1 MSKTKELW
9 SYQDEEK
16 VWVGKYLNSHNISH
30 WHNDYELVYVNNG
43 TLEVMVDGN
52 TYTLNEKE
60 SLLIESKKIHNMHAQ
75 IDNTI
80 VSIFIFDQSLLNKGM
95 SNFQLES
102 PLLTNNYNLD
112 NIYTTLLNE
121 LKEKP
126 SFYQS
131 NTNLI
136 IQNLLI
142 QIYRNESL
150 TNKKQSKKM
159 NENLLYLIDQINNN
173 YQYFTFD
180 DAVKIMNMNSSY
192 FSRFFHNMIGISFAK
207 YLNCV
212 RVEKAVE
219 LLQNNRDMS
228 MSDIAEKCGF
238 QTIRNFNRIFKA
250 YTNYTPSN
258 IPSNFTFNGLSFYND
273 SHISNPTLNSCKLIE
288 YSSPHN

>member
-9 SYQDEEK
+9 SYLAEEK

-43 TLEVMVDGN
+43 RIDIMVGGQ
-52 TYTLNEKE
+52 TYSLKEKD

-80 VSIFIFDQSLLNKGM
+80 VSIFIFDQSLINKSM
-95 SNFQLES
+95 QNLTLET
-102 PLLTNNYNLD
+102 PLLTNNYNLEKTY
-112 NIYTTLLNE
+112 NLLLKE
-121 LKEKP
+121 LSEKP
-126 SFYQS
+126 SFYET
-131 NTNLI
+131 NTKILI
-136 IQNLLI
+136 QDLLI
-142 QIYRNESL
+142 KIFRNEKLINKSP
-150 TNKKQSKKM
+150 NKKI
-159 NENLLYLIDQINNN
+159 NENLLYLIDQINSN
-173 YQYFTFD
+173 YQFFSFD
-180 DAVKIMNMNSSY
+180 EAVKIMNMNPSY

-219 LLQNNRDMS
+219 FLQNKKFMS
-228 MSDIAEKCGF
+228 MSEIAEKCGF
-238 QTIRNFNRIFKA
+238 QTIRNFNRIFKS

-273 SHISNPTLNSCKLIE
+273 THISNPTLNSCKLIE

>member
-95 SNFQLES
+95 NNFQLES

-150 TNKKQSKKM
+150 TSKKQSKKM

-228 MSDIAEKCGF
+228 MADIAEKCGF

>member
-150 TNKKQSKKM
+150 ISKKQSKKM

>member
-150 TNKKQSKKM
+150 TSKKQSKKM